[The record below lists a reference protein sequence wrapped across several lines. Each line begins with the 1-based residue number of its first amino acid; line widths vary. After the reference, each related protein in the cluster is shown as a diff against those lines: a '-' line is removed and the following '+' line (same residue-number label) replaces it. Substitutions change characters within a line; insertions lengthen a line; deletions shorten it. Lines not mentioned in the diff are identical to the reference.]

1 MANQVMEKDGSYF
14 SVNPASKNMKELN
27 TEELYS
33 YLLNKKTLTPKE
45 IEWAFRIDRNND
57 ANITASKLSDS
68 DIARHVSGDD
78 PLAYSL
84 SKKAMLQLA
93 YDRGAQTTE
102 ERELLDF
109 NPSAGLRPYGESG
122 PYIPPKEG
130 EGLTGSNTYVP
141 RGTKESGFDPISPRS
156 NEYPFDYIHNMVSED
171 KVNDFQAFTADQALK
186 TQQIADNFEKYNSN
200 STFDAESSVNL
211 LKDLNHEFASIDSSY
226 LEKLHDASKSNLNF
240 TGLNSGNA
248 VIEAVKDMANND
260 RPLGESLYDESLE
273 ILDNIVMTNLKQM
286 KRVGDIFGE
295 SVGYRRVV
303 KPTIEMVSKFGET
316 VGNAIEMGAEK
327 LASKM
332 AAQDPVTNKLPPL
345 YLTDE
350 EFKQQYMN
358 DDAQLQEGFEETFQ
372 NTYGGM
378 PELKKL
384 EE

>member
-1 MANQVMEKDGSYF
+1 MANQIMEKNGSYF
-14 SVNPASKNMKELN
+14 SVNPASRNMTELKPEELN
-27 TEELYS
+27 D
-33 YLLNKKTLTPKE
+33 YLLNKRQLTPNDMEKILGKPINQISNRE
-45 IEWAFRIDRNND
+45 IAAFITDNFKTTSGWPNSEAQLNDSGEVNIDYSNPNQSLYQKAMVD
-57 ANITASKLSDS
+57 LASERG
-68 DIARHVSGDD
+68 AVSGMKGIDG
-78 PLAYSL
+78 S
-84 SKKAMLQLA
+84 
-93 YDRGAQTTE
+93 RG
-102 ERELLDF
+102 LDF
-109 NPSAGLRPYGESG
+109 ARTIELPSSTDPYSES
-122 PYIPPKEG
+122 I
-130 EGLTGSNTYVP
+130 
-141 RGTKESGFDPISPRS
+141 
-156 NEYPFDYIHNMVSED
+156 
-171 KVNDFQAFTADQALK
+171 NDFQAFTADQALK

-260 RPLGESLYDESLE
+260 KPLGESLYDESLE
-273 ILDNIVMTNLKQM
+273 ILDNIVMANLKQM

-303 KPTIEMVSKFGET
+303 KPAIEMVSKFGESM
-316 VGNAIEMGAEK
+316 GNVIDMGAEK

-332 AAQDPVTNKLPPL
+332 TAQDPVTNKLPPL

-358 DDAQLQEGFEETFQ
+358 DDAQQEGFEETFQ

>member
-1 MANQVMEKDGSYF
+1 MANQIMEKNGSYF
-14 SVNPASKNMKELN
+14 SVNPYSKNMRELKPEELN
-27 TEELYS
+27 D
-33 YLLNKKTLTPKE
+33 YLLNKRQLTPNDMERILGKPINQISNRE
-45 IEWAFRIDRNND
+45 IAAFITDNFKTTSGWPNSEAQLNDSGEVNIDYSNPNQSLYQK
-57 ANITASKLSDS
+57 AMVNLASERG
-68 DIARHVSGDD
+68 AVSGMKGIDG
-78 PLAYSL
+78 S
-84 SKKAMLQLA
+84 
-93 YDRGAQTTE
+93 RG
-102 ERELLDF
+102 LDF
-109 NPSAGLRPYGESG
+109 ARTIELPSSTDIDASSITDDEYFQTSSDVQTSPYSES
-122 PYIPPKEG
+122 I
-130 EGLTGSNTYVP
+130 
-141 RGTKESGFDPISPRS
+141 
-156 NEYPFDYIHNMVSED
+156 
-171 KVNDFQAFTADQALK
+171 NDFQAFTADQALK

-303 KPTIEMVSKFGET
+303 KPAIEMVSKFGENM
-316 VGNAIEMGAEK
+316 GNVIDMGAEK

>member
-1 MANQVMEKDGSYF
+1 MANQIMEKNGSYF
-14 SVNPASKNMKELN
+14 SVNPYSKNMRELKPEELN
-27 TEELYS
+27 D
-33 YLLNKKTLTPKE
+33 YLLNKRQLTPNDMEKILGKPINQISNRE
-45 IEWAFRIDRNND
+45 IAAFITDNFKTTSGWPNSEAQLNDSGEVNIDYSNPNQSLYQK
-57 ANITASKLSDS
+57 AMVNLASERG
-68 DIARHVSGDD
+68 AVSGMKGIDG
-78 PLAYSL
+78 S
-84 SKKAMLQLA
+84 
-93 YDRGAQTTE
+93 RG
-102 ERELLDF
+102 LDF
-109 NPSAGLRPYGESG
+109 ARTIELPSSTDIDASSITDDEYFQTSSDVQTSPYSES
-122 PYIPPKEG
+122 I
-130 EGLTGSNTYVP
+130 
-141 RGTKESGFDPISPRS
+141 
-156 NEYPFDYIHNMVSED
+156 
-171 KVNDFQAFTADQALK
+171 NDFQAFTADQALK

-332 AAQDPVTNKLPPL
+332 AAQDPVTNQLPPL
-345 YLTDE
+345 HLTDE

-358 DDAQLQEGFEETFQ
+358 EGFEETFQ

-378 PELKKL
+378 PELEKL
-384 EE
+384 EK

>member
-1 MANQVMEKDGSYF
+1 MANQIMEKNGSYF
-14 SVNPASKNMKELN
+14 SVNPYSKNMRELKPEELN
-27 TEELYS
+27 D
-33 YLLNKKTLTPKE
+33 YLLNKRQLTPNDMEKILGKPINQISNRE
-45 IEWAFRIDRNND
+45 IAAFITDNFKTTSGWPNSEAQLNDSGEVNIDYSNPNQSLYQK
-57 ANITASKLSDS
+57 AMVNLASERG
-68 DIARHVSGDD
+68 AVSGMKGIDG
-78 PLAYSL
+78 S
-84 SKKAMLQLA
+84 
-93 YDRGAQTTE
+93 RG
-102 ERELLDF
+102 LDF
-109 NPSAGLRPYGESG
+109 ARTIELPSSTDIDASSITDDEYFQTSSDVQTSPYSES
-122 PYIPPKEG
+122 I
-130 EGLTGSNTYVP
+130 
-141 RGTKESGFDPISPRS
+141 
-156 NEYPFDYIHNMVSED
+156 
-171 KVNDFQAFTADQALK
+171 NDFQAFTADQALK

-303 KPTIEMVSKFGET
+303 KPAIEMVSKFGENM
-316 VGNAIEMGAEK
+316 GNVIDMGAEK

-384 EE
+384 EK

>member
-1 MANQVMEKDGSYF
+1 MANQIMEKNGSYF
-14 SVNPASKNMKELN
+14 SVNPYSKNMRELKPEELN
-27 TEELYS
+27 D
-33 YLLNKKTLTPKE
+33 YLLNKRQLTPNDMEKILGKPINQISNRE
-45 IEWAFRIDRNND
+45 IAAFITDNFKTTSGWPNSEAQLNDSGEVNIDYSNPNQSLYQK
-57 ANITASKLSDS
+57 AMVNLASERG
-68 DIARHVSGDD
+68 AVSGMKGIDG
-78 PLAYSL
+78 S
-84 SKKAMLQLA
+84 
-93 YDRGAQTTE
+93 RG
-102 ERELLDF
+102 LDF
-109 NPSAGLRPYGESG
+109 ARTIELPSSTDIDASSITDDEYFQTSSDVQTSPYSES
-122 PYIPPKEG
+122 I
-130 EGLTGSNTYVP
+130 
-141 RGTKESGFDPISPRS
+141 
-156 NEYPFDYIHNMVSED
+156 
-171 KVNDFQAFTADQALK
+171 NDFQAFTADQALK

-303 KPTIEMVSKFGET
+303 KPAIEMVSKFGENM
-316 VGNAIEMGAEK
+316 GNVIDMGAEK